1 MDISLYFSSLILG
14 LIEGATEFL
23 PVSSTGHLII
33 AGELLKFNHPSAHV
47 FEIFIQ
53 LGAILAIVVEYRQ
66 ILSEVALSAFNN
78 RTSQNF
84 ILRLFIA
91 CLPAAILGLLFHKV
105 IKAYLF
111 SPYYV
116 SLALIIGGVIM
127 IAIEKKPLK
136 IKTESTNEIS
146 MMQAFKI
153 GCAQCLSLIPGVSR
167 AAATIMG
174 GMLAG
179 LSRKTATEFS
189 FYLAIPIITA
199 AALFDLLKNFH
210 ELVPQDL
217 PIFIIGF
224 VTAFLSAYAVI
235 KLFIRFVATH
245 TFISFAWYRI
255 ILGMIVFCILVFDH
269 GL

>member
-1 MDISLYFSSLILG
+1 MGLSFYFSSFILG

-33 AGELLKFNHPSAHV
+33 AAELLKFNQTSANV

-53 LGAILAIVVEYRQ
+53 LGSILAIVVEYRKT
-66 ILSEVALSAFNN
+66 LFKVASNALHDK
-78 RTSQNF
+78 TSQNF
-84 ILRLFIA
+84 VLRLFIA
-91 CLPAAILGLLFHKV
+91 FLPAAILGLLFHKA

-111 SPYYV
+111 SPLYV
-116 SLALIIGGVIM
+116 SLALILGGIVM
-127 IAIEKKPLK
+127 IAIEKRPLRANTK
-136 IKTESTNEIS
+136 ATNDIS
-146 MMQAFKI
+146 MMQGFKI

-174 GMLAG
+174 GMLTG
-179 LSRKTATEFS
+179 LNRKTATEFS
-189 FYLAIPIITA
+189 FYLAIPVIA
-199 AALFDLLKNFH
+199 AASLFDLIKNFQD
-210 ELVPQDL
+210 LTMQDL
-217 PIFIIGF
+217 PIFAIGF

-255 ILGMIVFCILVFDH
+255 ILGILVFIYFS
-269 GL
+269 G

>member
-1 MDISLYFSSLILG
+1 MDISLYLSSFILG

-33 AGELLKFNHPSAHV
+33 AGELLKFNQASANV

-53 LGAILAIVVEYRQ
+53 LGSILAIVVEYRKT
-66 ILSEVALSAFNN
+66 LFKVVSNAYSNKE
-78 RTSQNF
+78 SQNF

-91 CLPAAILGLLFHKV
+91 FLPAAILGLLFHKA

-111 SPYYV
+111 SPLYV
-116 SLALIIGGVIM
+116 SLALILGGIVM
-127 IAIEKKPLK
+127 IAIEKRPLK
-136 IKTESTNEIS
+136 INTKTTNDIN

-174 GMLAG
+174 GMLTG
-179 LSRKTATEFS
+179 LNRKTATEFS
-189 FYLAIPIITA
+189 FYLAIPVITA
-199 AALFDLLKNFH
+199 ASLFDLLKNFQD
-210 ELVPQDL
+210 LTMQDL
-217 PIFIIGF
+217 PIFAIGF

-255 ILGMIVFCILVFDH
+255 ILGILVFIYFSA
-269 GL
+269 

>member
-1 MDISLYFSSLILG
+1 MDLSLYFSSLILG

-33 AGELLKFNHPSAHV
+33 AGELLNFKQASANV

-53 LGAILAIVVEYRQ
+53 LGAILAIVVEYRK
-66 ILSEVALSAFNN
+66 ILFKVASNTLHD
-78 RTSQNF
+78 RTSQDF
-84 ILRLFIA
+84 VLRLFIA
-91 CLPAAILGLLFHKV
+91 FLPAAILGLLFHKV
-105 IKAYLF
+105 IKTYLF
-111 SPYYV
+111 SSIYV
-116 SLALIIGGVIM
+116 SLALILGGIVM
-127 IAIEKKPLK
+127 IAIEKRPLRINTK
-136 IKTESTNEIS
+136 ATNDIS

-174 GMLAG
+174 GMLTG
-179 LSRKTATEFS
+179 LNRQTATEFS

-199 AALFDLLKNFH
+199 ASLFDLLKNFQD
-210 ELVPQDL
+210 LTLQDL
-217 PIFIIGF
+217 PIFAIGF

-255 ILGMIVFCILVFDH
+255 ILGILVFIYFS
-269 GL
+269 G

>member
-1 MDISLYFSSLILG
+1 MDLSLYFSSFILG

-33 AGELLKFNHPSAHV
+33 AAELLKFNQASANV

-53 LGAILAIVVEYRQ
+53 LGSILAIVVEYRKT
-66 ILSEVALSAFNN
+66 LFKVASNALHDK
-78 RTSQNF
+78 TSQNF
-84 ILRLFIA
+84 VLRLFIA
-91 CLPAAILGLLFHKV
+91 FLPAAILGLLFHKA

-111 SPYYV
+111 SPLYV
-116 SLALIIGGVIM
+116 SLALILGGIVM
-127 IAIEKKPLK
+127 IAIEKRTLK
-136 IKTESTNEIS
+136 VNTKSTNDINR
-146 MMQAFKI
+146 MQAFKI

-174 GMLAG
+174 GMLTG
-179 LSRKTATEFS
+179 LNRQTATEFS

-199 AALFDLLKNFH
+199 ASLFDLLKNFQD
-210 ELVPQDL
+210 LTLQDL
-217 PIFIIGF
+217 PIFAIGF

-245 TFISFAWYRI
+245 TFIVFAWYRI
-255 ILGMIVFCILVFDH
+255 ILGILVFIYFSE
-269 GL
+269 